1 MKNIFKRLE
10 QIKKQKPLI
19 HHITNYVTV
28 RDCADI
34 TKCFGASP
42 VMADAIEEVSDMTS
56 NSNALVLNIGTLNN
70 NVIESMKVAGKTA
83 NEKNVPIIFDACGA
97 GATKFRN
104 DKCKEL
110 LSTFHPN
117 IIKGNISEIATIAGL
132 DIKTKGVDATEIE
145 INKIDLAKQL
155 AIKLK
160 SVIVITGKQDI
171 ISDGIQTYTIE
182 NGCSMMG
189 DIVGTGCMAS
199 SVIASFCAIEKNY
212 ILGCVSA
219 LVCFEIAAELAQEI
233 SNGLGSFKVNLF
245 DGISKLN
252 KDIIVKMGK
261 ILISK

>member
-1 MKNIFKRLE
+1 MNKIFERLE
-10 QIKKQKPLI
+10 QIKIQKPLI

-42 VMADAIEEVSDMTS
+42 VMADAIEEVTEMTS
-56 NSNALVLNIGTLNN
+56 NSNALVLNIGTLNSN
-70 NVIESMKVAGKTA
+70 IIESMKVAGKTA
-83 NEKNVPIIFDACGA
+83 NEENIPIILDVCGA

-110 LSTFHPN
+110 LSNFHLD

-155 AIKLK
+155 STKLK
-160 SVIVITGKQDI
+160 SVIVVTGKQDI
-171 ISDGIQTYTIE
+171 VSNGLETFLIE

-199 SVIASFCAIEKNY
+199 SIIASFCAIEKNY

-219 LVCFEIAAELAQEI
+219 LVCFEIVAELAQKE
-233 SNGLGSFKVNLF
+233 SDGLGTFKLKLF
-245 DGISKLN
+245 DKISYLN
-252 KDIIVKMGK
+252 ETIINEMKK
-261 ILISK
+261 IVNV